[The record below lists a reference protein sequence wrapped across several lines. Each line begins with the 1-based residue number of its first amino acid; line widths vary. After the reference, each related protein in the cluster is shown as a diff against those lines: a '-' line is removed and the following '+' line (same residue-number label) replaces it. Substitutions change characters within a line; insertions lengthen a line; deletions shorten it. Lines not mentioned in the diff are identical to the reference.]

1 MRNQNSAEKIDS
13 PDKAQTR
20 EKILDAAASAFSQ
33 RGYHETAVDDIVKAS
48 GTSKGAFYFY
58 FQTKEDIFFALV
70 NKLLERL
77 TSSIEKDAS
86 NEKDGLSKMMAGIDS
101 FFDICYR
108 HQTLAKIVLVGTVG
122 LGRAHDNRLMELHSK
137 FAGVMKGYIDQAVKE
152 GSLPP
157 MDTELAAYV
166 WLGAMG
172 EVMVRW
178 LYTGKPKSLESALP
192 QIRSMVLGSLHSKA
206 RFKA

>member
-1 MRNQNSAEKIDS
+1 MRSENSVEKMDGQ
-13 PDKAQTR
+13 DKAQTR
-20 EKILDAAASAFSQ
+20 EKILDAAASAFSK
-33 RGYHETAVDDIVKAS
+33 RGYHDTAVDDIVKAS

-58 FQTKEDIFFALV
+58 FPTKEDIFFALV

-86 NEKDGLSKMMAGIDS
+86 KEKNGLLKMMAAIDA

-122 LGRAHDNRLMELHSK
+122 LGRAHDDRLMELHSK

-178 LYTGKPKSLESALP
+178 LYTGKPASLQSALP
-192 QIRSMVLGSLHSKA
+192 QIRSMVLSSLQNQSVSKV
-206 RFKA
+206 